1 VAGPKSRAGLTSNE
15 YNTQMRRNNGANRG
29 VHIHYMHLAYIA
41 TIIEDA
47 LTLVRPFLG
56 SAYSHVQSLGSAYSH
71 VQSILF
77 CSFTYAAT
85 LQRRDDEGLI
95 EDLQRS
101 LLKIRH
107 TARICCNAVLSAH
120 CPF

>member
-1 VAGPKSRAGLTSNE
+1 
-15 YNTQMRRNNGANRG
+15 MRRNNGANRG
-29 VHIHYMHLAYIA
+29 VHVHYVHLAYIA

-56 SAYSHVQSLGSAYSH
+56 SAYYHVQS
-71 VQSILF
+71 VLF
-77 CSFTYAAT
+77 RSFTYAVT
-85 LQRRDDEGLI
+85 LERRDDEGLM
-95 EDLQRS
+95 EDLQRF

-107 TARICCNAVLSAH
+107 TARICCNTVLSAH